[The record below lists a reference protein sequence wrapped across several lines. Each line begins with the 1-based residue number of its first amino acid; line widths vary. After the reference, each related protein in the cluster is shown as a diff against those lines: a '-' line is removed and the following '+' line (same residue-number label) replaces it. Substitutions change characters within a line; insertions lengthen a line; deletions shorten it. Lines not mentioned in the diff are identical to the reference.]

1 MSGEARE
8 GLRSPWLQAGRL
20 AFLALFGVT
29 LLAALAW
36 AFSNVRQIG
45 PENRAVVLRLGALE
59 RLAGPG
65 LLLAWPQPLE
75 QVVLLP
81 SAEQVIER
89 RVEGL
94 LRSEQARRADLD
106 VSLSSDALAGSGY
119 LLTGDAGVVQLDVRV
134 FYKVDDPYA
143 YVLQG
148 AHVLP
153 ALDRLVARNAVQ
165 VCAARDLDTILVARP
180 ELLGNDSAVAERRER
195 LRGDLV
201 QGINH
206 SLAAL
211 AAAGSGL
218 GIQVVRVDVQSSL
231 PRNAV
236 SAFNAVLTASQLAEQ
251 NVAKA
256 RTEAEKLTQAATE
269 GADRTLQA
277 RPRRGRRTAGPGAP
291 RHRQHRWP
299 GPGAGRDRCRP
310 ALAPVPRTGAGDPRQ
325 GRFGR
330 QRRSARRWPPDSAR
344 WAAMSRC
351 PTVSFAGCETMD
363 GQANVKRLPCVG
375 INLRY
380 ALPPA
385 ERGAESNNQ
394 ANGTGNDGRRYS
406 IHGQRCAAITRQGP
420 AVRAGAV
427 AVRRRG
433 AGAAVAERHAGG
445 LRGQRAVPGHHP
457 EEAQAEPAAQR
468 AHPGAGEED
477 RQLFGGAVGAHPHG
491 AEPVHR
497 LWPHAP
503 GSRAVSSA

>member
-1 MSGEARE
+1 MSGEAHE

-143 YVLQG
+143 YVLRGRPRAAG
-148 AHVLP
+148 AGP
-153 ALDRLVARNAVQ
+153 AGGAQRRAGLRRARP
-165 VCAARDLDTILVARP
+165 DTILVARP

-218 GIQVVRVDVQSSL
+218 GIQWCGS
-231 PRNAV
+231 
-236 SAFNAVLTASQLAEQ
+236 T
-251 NVAKA
+251 
-256 RTEAEKLTQAATE
+256 
-269 GADRTLQA
+269 
-277 RPRRGRRTAGPGAP
+277 
-291 RHRQHRWP
+291 
-299 GPGAGRDRCRP
+299 C
-310 ALAPVPRTGAGDPRQ
+310 
-325 GRFGR
+325 
-330 QRRSARRWPPDSAR
+330 
-344 WAAMSRC
+344 
-351 PTVSFAGCETMD
+351 
-363 GQANVKRLPCVG
+363 
-375 INLRY
+375 
-380 ALPPA
+380 
-385 ERGAESNNQ
+385 
-394 ANGTGNDGRRYS
+394 
-406 IHGQRCAAITRQGP
+406 
-420 AVRAGAV
+420 
-427 AVRRRG
+427 
-433 AGAAVAERHAGG
+433 
-445 LRGQRAVPGHHP
+445 
-457 EEAQAEPAAQR
+457 
-468 AHPGAGEED
+468 
-477 RQLFGGAVGAHPHG
+477 
-491 AEPVHR
+491 
-497 LWPHAP
+497 
-503 GSRAVSSA
+503 SRACRAMR

>member
-231 PRNAV
+231 PLAV
-236 SAFNAVLTASQLAEQ
+236 VVYREWLDKWQPGAHAGTFRGNQMAMAAGSAVMRYLKEHDLAAHAAAMGERLAEHLRILQ
-251 NVAKA
+251 RDYPQLGDIRGRGLMLGVEIVDPQG
-256 RTEAEKLTQAATE
+256 EADALGHPPTD
-269 GADRTLQA
+269 GALASRVQRECL
-277 RPRRGRRTAGPGAP
+277 RRGLILELGGRHGSVVRFLPPLIIGAEQIDEVARRFARALGA
-291 RHRQHRWP
+291 
-299 GPGAGRDRCRP
+299 
-310 ALAPVPRTGAGDPRQ
+310 ALAG
-325 GRFGR
+325 
-330 QRRSARRWPPDSAR
+330 
-344 WAAMSRC
+344 
-351 PTVSFAGCETMD
+351 
-363 GQANVKRLPCVG
+363 
-375 INLRY
+375 
-380 ALPPA
+380 
-385 ERGAESNNQ
+385 
-394 ANGTGNDGRRYS
+394 
-406 IHGQRCAAITRQGP
+406 
-420 AVRAGAV
+420 
-427 AVRRRG
+427 
-433 AGAAVAERHAGG
+433 
-445 LRGQRAVPGHHP
+445 
-457 EEAQAEPAAQR
+457 
-468 AHPGAGEED
+468 
-477 RQLFGGAVGAHPHG
+477 
-491 AEPVHR
+491 
-497 LWPHAP
+497 
-503 GSRAVSSA
+503 

>member
-8 GLRSPWLQAGRL
+8 GCAALAAGRTP
-20 AFLALFGVT
+20 GVPRT
-29 LLAALAW
+29 VRRDLLAALAW

-201 QGINH
+201 RGINH

-269 GADRTLQA
+269 GPTAPAA
-277 RPRRGRRTAGPGAP
+277 RPRRAGERLAQARRDTASIVG
-291 RHRQHRWP
+291 
-299 GPGAGRDRCRP
+299 
-310 ALAPVPRTGAGDPRQ
+310 L
-325 GRFGR
+325 
-330 QRRSARRWPPDSAR
+330 ARRWARPMPACSGACTANGCRRSSARPVRSAASIRATMAPDSAR

-351 PTVSFAGCETMD
+351 PTVPFAGCETMD

-477 RQLFGGAVGAHPHG
+477 RQLFWWRRRCASARRRTCSSSMAACPS
-491 AEPVHR
+491 
-497 LWPHAP
+497 
-503 GSRAVSSA
+503 SRAVSSA

>member
-1 MSGEARE
+1 MSDEAHE

-36 AFSNVRQIG
+36 VFSNVRQIG

-134 FYKVDDPYA
+134 FYKVDDPYD

-269 GADRTLQA
+269 GPTAPCRSPAPRPANGWPRRAATPPASLAWPRRWA
-277 RPRRGRRTAGPGAP
+277 RPIPACSGACTASG
-291 RHRQHRWP
+291 
-299 GPGAGRDRCRP
+299 C
-310 ALAPVPRTGAGDPRQ
+310 
-325 GRFGR
+325 
-330 QRRSARRWPPDSAR
+330 RRSSAR
-344 WAAMSRC
+344 PVRSAA
-351 PTVSFAGCETMD
+351 
-363 GQANVKRLPCVG
+363 
-375 INLRY
+375 
-380 ALPPA
+380 
-385 ERGAESNNQ
+385 
-394 ANGTGNDGRRYS
+394 S
-406 IHGQRCAAITRQGP
+406 IRVMTAA
-420 AVRAGAV
+420 
-427 AVRRRG
+427 
-433 AGAAVAERHAGG
+433 
-445 LRGQRAVPGHHP
+445 
-457 EEAQAEPAAQR
+457 
-468 AHPGAGEED
+468 
-477 RQLFGGAVGAHPHG
+477 
-491 AEPVHR
+491 
-497 LWPHAP
+497 
-503 GSRAVSSA
+503 